1 MTLDHISI
9 YIYTLSKKLPH
20 SDKRGLN
27 SSQEKWSPFTG
38 YAWRWSR
45 LWPNHKSQTVL
56 GPLGIRPRVNQ
67 QIIPEYTYAYWAG
80 SAVDGASDFLILPC
94 MSADGMNLFLSEL
107 SYKYRDKFI
116 LLISDGVPS
125 HSEGGLKIPHNMML
139 ASLPAYSPQLNP
151 VENIWQEIREKSFR
165 NLTFDSMDQLE
176 MHLAPALMK
185 LESDP
190 QTVQSIAGFQWIISS
205 L

>member
-1 MTLDHISI
+1 MLEDEARFGRITD
-9 YIYTLSKKLPH
+9 P
-20 SDKRGLN
+20 KRC
-27 SSQEKWSPFTG
+27 W
-38 YAWRWSR
+38 
-45 LWPNHKSQTVL
+45 

-67 QIIPEYTYAYWAG
+67 QIIPEYTYAYGAG

-116 LLISDGVPS
+116 LLISDGAPS
-125 HSEGGLKIPHNMML
+125 HSEGGLKIPPNMML

-176 MHLAPALMK
+176 MHLAQCTDEVGK
-185 LESDP
+185 
-190 QTVQSIAGFQWIISS
+190 
-205 L
+205 